1 MAQFRIYR
9 NMSDSA
15 GRGIP
20 FLLDV
25 QTDLLSGLATRLVVP
40 LYRRAAYP
48 GQLLAGLMP
57 AFDVNSELCVAAV
70 AEMAAV
76 PARCLGSEVAD
87 AGGRRSDILSALDL
101 LISGF

>member
-15 GRGIP
+15 GRGVP

-25 QTDLLSGLATRLVVP
+25 QTDLLAGLATRLVVP
-40 LYRRAAYP
+40 LYRRTTYP
-48 GQLLAGLMP
+48 GQLMAGLMP
-57 AFDVNSELCVAAV
+57 AFEVGSELCVAAV
-70 AEMAAV
+70 AEMAAI
-76 PARCLGSEVAD
+76 PAKCLGNEVAD
-87 AGGRRSDILSALDL
+87 AAARRSDILSALDL